1 MFTLKKMCSEKLAG
15 RASNIGAG
23 PLIFGKRAQTA
34 CRVIFRFGV
43 QTLVGVLQTRLVASD
58 TFSFFGKMSVS
69 ETHTEGDGPQLD
81 ALKSAFVEKVLKAQK
96 ARAEM
101 ESWKEKGG
109 RIEER
114 EATLAKK
121 IETYVTN
128 IPLDATKE
136 DMEGAFEELVQKPMQ
151 SLMEQRAHVARKTT
165 ACEELIAE
173 CASGVLAL
181 SKSTSIPPRP
191 APKRPSTKLLQEK
204 PAPKRPRKA
213 KKPASRLDLLRKQA
227 VRALPTNAEK
237 AQAKVQR
244 AVQVLKETGTSATD
258 RASKKVSDE
267 RRAEI
272 LRRNLAAREK
282 REAEAKAKEAKELE
296 EAARRDVER
305 TKARIEL
312 EKQKPHLDVTAENDL
327 VRRIDNEEDVEA
339 FFSEDEAASNPKI
352 GAMRDA
358 LSRLH
363 AIQSP

>member
-1 MFTLKKMCSEKLAG
+1 MFTLKIMCSEVLAG
-15 RASNIGAG
+15 RASNIGAWPSIPG
-23 PLIFGKRAQTA
+23 RRARTA
-34 CRVIFRFGV
+34 CGVIFRFGE

-58 TFSFFGKMSVS
+58 TFSFFGEMSSS
-69 ETHTEGDGPQLD
+69 ETHTEGGSPQLG
-81 ALKSAFVEKVLKAQK
+81 ALKSAFVEKVLKAQR
-96 ARAEM
+96 ARAEI

-109 RIEER
+109 RIAER

-151 SLMEQRAHVARKTT
+151 SLMEQREHVVRKTT

-173 CASGVLAL
+173 CACGVLAL

-191 APKRPSTKLLQEK
+191 APKRARTKLLQDK

-227 VRALPTNAEK
+227 VRALPSAAEK
-237 AQAKVQR
+237 AQVKVQR
-244 AVQVLKETGTSATD
+244 AVQVLKESGTSVTD
-258 RASKKVSDE
+258 FASKKVSDE

-272 LRRNLAAREK
+272 LRKNLAAREK
-282 REAEAKAKEAKELE
+282 REAEAKAKKAKDLE

-327 VRRIDNEEDVEA
+327 VRRIDNAEDIEA
-339 FFSEDEAASNPKI
+339 LFSEDEADTNPKI

-358 LSRLH
+358 LSRLK
-363 AIQSP
+363 ALQSP